1 MKLIAEP
8 GAVEHLLGFAPRQ
21 RFLMPNTALDARHVI
36 YPPLLIDG
44 ERGLMLL
51 EEIERG
57 SVPAAALPPGIT
69 PSYYAPYFRWDPAER
84 SQIPHTVCDALRQ
97 VTHDVEVTVDAFTS
111 IFLARTIRA
120 SAPAE
125 LAASWHNH
133 TWRRR
138 RIRRNDV
145 EARFQRTRSA
155 ATEAALIS
163 MKGDRD
169 ERRLR
174 NAVEG
179 SGSGGRF
186 ASLDALLDEM
196 GLDVV
201 VLSAPLNVQDV
212 TGIAVPDQLSPAIA
226 LYERGADCVEMV
238 EPGAGEGSTIPLAEV
253 GKRLRG
259 RRFGIDEQYLTVG
272 QALACGLG
280 IDEGAAVSDAVRA
293 WRERASAFDTPYFV
307 LAAKVTTAA
316 IAATLDTLR
325 GRLGAG
331 GMSEADVEQV
341 LGSEYKRAL
350 GRFDAAGSFR
360 VRNAHMNVHAGSRTT
375 RPSLPTDYRMGSA
388 ETSLKIDS
396 GVFLMEP
403 DGLVRAATDMGRT
416 FVQGDAALDMYDVLR
431 RAVADRAVPAARA
444 GASGR
449 DVFLAAT
456 SGLDAQREAI
466 DRTGLGP
473 RVGNFQEAYARY
485 VGHTMDKQRH
495 VSVHFTSRSTERL
508 EVGMVGSIELPWA
521 WDRYGLQYEDMFWAG
536 EDAGFN
542 LTRDIP

>member
-1 MKLIAEP
+1 LRLIAEP
-8 GAVEHLLGFAPRQ
+8 GAVERFLGFAPRE

-44 ERGLMLL
+44 DRGFMLL

-57 SVPAAALPPGIT
+57 SVPAAALPPGVT

-97 VTHDVEVTVDAFTS
+97 VAGDVEVAVDAFAS
-111 IFLARTIRA
+111 IFLVRAIRA
-120 SAPAE
+120 SVPAE
-125 LAASWHNH
+125 LAAPWRNR

-138 RIRRNDV
+138 RIRTHDV
-145 EARFQRTRSA
+145 EARFRRTRSA
-155 ATEAALIS
+155 ATEAALLS
-163 MKGDRD
+163 LKGDRD

-179 SGSGGRF
+179 ARSGGRF
-186 ASLDALLDEM
+186 ASLDALLGEV

-212 TGIAVPDQLSPAIA
+212 TGITVSDLLWPALA
-226 LYERGADCVEMV
+226 LYERGADYVEML
-238 EPGAGEGSTIPLAEV
+238 EPCAGEAATISLAEV
-253 GKRLRG
+253 ATRLRG

-272 QALACGLG
+272 QALACGLA

-316 IAATLDTLR
+316 IAATLETLR
-325 GRLGAG
+325 GRLGAA
-331 GMSEADVEQV
+331 GMSEVDVERV
-341 LGSEYKRAL
+341 LGGEYRRAL
-350 GRFDAAGSFR
+350 GRFDNAGSFR

-416 FVQGDAALDMYDVLR
+416 LVQGGAALEMYDVLR
-431 RAVADRAVPAARA
+431 RAVADHAVPAARA

-456 SGLDAQREAI
+456 GGLDAQREAI

-473 RVGNFQEAYARY
+473 RVGRFQEAYARY

-495 VSVHFTSRSTERL
+495 VSVHFTSTSTERL
-508 EVGMVGSIELPWA
+508 EVGMTGSIELPWA

-536 EDAGFN
+536 EDAGLN

>member
-1 MKLIAEP
+1 MNLVADP
-8 GAVEHLLGFAPRQ
+8 GTVQRLLGFAPRE

-44 ERGLMLL
+44 GRGFMLL

-57 SVPAAALPPGIT
+57 SVPAAALPPEIM
-69 PSYYAPYFRWDPAER
+69 PAYYAPYFRWDPAER
-84 SQIPHTVCDALRQ
+84 SKIPLTVGDALRQ
-97 VTHDVEVTVDAFTS
+97 ATGDAKVAVDAYTS
-111 IFLARTIRA
+111 LFLARAVRA
-120 SAPAE
+120 SARPE
-125 LAASWHNH
+125 AADPWRNR

-138 RIRRNDV
+138 QVRTKDV
-145 EARFQRTRSA
+145 EARFQRTRPE
-155 ATEAALIS
+155 ATAAALLAI
-163 MKGDRD
+163 KGDRD
-169 ERRLR
+169 ERRLCD
-174 NAVEG
+174 AVERTAP
-179 SGSGGRF
+179 GGRL
-186 ASLDALLDEM
+186 ASLDAVLGGM

-212 TGIAVPDQLSPAIA
+212 TGIPALGAPSDAIA
-226 LYERGADCVEMV
+226 LYERGADAVQVLEADAGD
-238 EPGAGEGSTIPLAEV
+238 GAAISLAEV
-253 GKRLRG
+253 GTWLRD
-259 RRFGIDEQYLTVG
+259 RRFGLDEQHLTVG
-272 QALACGLG
+272 QALACGLR
-280 IDEGAAVSDAVRA
+280 IEEGAAASDAVRA

-316 IAATLDTLR
+316 IAATLEILR
-325 GRLGAG
+325 ARLGAG
-331 GMSEADVEQV
+331 GMTELDVERV
-341 LGSEYKRAL
+341 LGDEYRRVLA
-350 GRFDAAGSFR
+350 RFDAAGSFS

-375 RPSLPTDYRMGSA
+375 RPSLPTDYRMGAA

-396 GVFLMEP
+396 GVFLLEP

-416 FVQGDAALDMYDVLR
+416 LVQGAAALDMYDVLR
-431 RAVADRAVPAARA
+431 RAVADHAVPAARG

-456 SGLDAQREAI
+456 GGLDAQREAI

-473 RVGNFQEAYARY
+473 RVGTFQEAYARY

-495 VSVHFTSRSTERL
+495 VSVHFTSAASERL
-508 EVGMVGSIELPWA
+508 AVGMAGSIELPWA

-536 EDAGFN
+536 EGAGLN

>member
-1 MKLIAEP
+1 VKLIAEP
-8 GAVEHLLGFAPRQ
+8 GAVERLLGFAPRE

-44 ERGLMLL
+44 ERGFMLL

-57 SVPAAALPPGIT
+57 SVPAASLPPGIR

-84 SQIPHTVCDALRQ
+84 SQIPQTVCDALRNI
-97 VTHDVEVTVDAFTS
+97 TGDVEVAVDAFAS
-111 IFLARTIRA
+111 IFLARTIRV
-120 SAPAE
+120 SAPPG
-125 LAASWHNH
+125 LAAPWRNR

-138 RIRRNDV
+138 RIRTKDV

-155 ATEAALIS
+155 ATEAALLS
-163 MKGDRD
+163 LKGDRD
-169 ERRLR
+169 EPRLR
-174 NAVEG
+174 HAVERTV
-179 SGSGGRF
+179 SGGRF
-186 ASLDALLDEM
+186 GSLDALLDAM
-196 GLDVV
+196 GWDIV

-212 TGIAVPDQLSPAIA
+212 TGIPALDLPSAAIA
-226 LYERGADCVEMV
+226 LYERGADFVEV
-238 EPGAGEGSTIPLAEV
+238 VGPGADEGSPLLPAEV
-253 GKRLRG
+253 GTWLRG
-259 RRFGIDEQYLTVG
+259 RRFGIDEQHLTVG
-272 QALACGLG
+272 QALAFGLG
-280 IDEGAAVSDAVRA
+280 IDEGDAVSDAVRA

-316 IAATLDTLR
+316 IAATLGTLR
-325 GRLGAG
+325 GRLDAG
-331 GMSEADVEQV
+331 GMSEVEVGQM
-341 LGSEYKRAL
+341 LGREYRRVL
-350 GRFDAAGSFR
+350 GRFDLAGSFR

-375 RPSLPTDYRMGSA
+375 RPSLPTNYRMGSA

-416 FVQGDAALDMYDVLR
+416 LVQGDSALDMYDVLR
-431 RAVADRAVPAARA
+431 RAVADHAVPAARA

-456 SGLDAQREAI
+456 GALDAQREAI

-495 VSVHFTSRSTERL
+495 VSVHFTSTSSERL
-508 EVGMVGSIELPWA
+508 EAGMTGSIELPWA

-536 EDAGFN
+536 EDAGLN